1 MSILKVSRLG
11 HPVLRKKARPLSS
24 SFLAKSSTQT
34 LIDNMIETM
43 YEYHGVGLAAPQV
56 HESLLLT
63 VIESQGER
71 GQIPLTV
78 LVNPVVTVLG
88 ENPDAN
94 KVEDWEGCLS
104 IPELRGRVP
113 RYQKLKVEALD
124 RKGSKM
130 KFVAE
135 GFFARVVQHEYD
147 HLMGHVYLDRM
158 SNLQTLTHLDE
169 MKRYWL
175 PEESEESG
183 DSRAAQPPVAQKK
196 SKDATS

>member
-11 HPVLRKKARPLSS
+11 HPVLREKSRPLTS

-43 YEYHGVGLAAPQV
+43 YEYHGVGLAAPQI
-56 HESLLLT
+56 HESLLLA

-88 ENPDAN
+88 ENPDAG

-113 RYQKLKVEALD
+113 RYRKLKVEALD
-124 RKGSKM
+124 RRGAKL

-135 GFFARVVQHEYD
+135 GFFARVVQHEHD

-169 MKRYWL
+169 MRRYWL
-175 PEESEESG
+175 PEEPEETEEPLA
-183 DSRAAQPPVAQKK
+183 RKK
-196 SKDATS
+196 SKDAAS

>member
-11 HPVLRKKARPLSS
+11 HPVLREKSRPLSS

-56 HESLLLT
+56 HESLLLA

-78 LVNPVVTVLG
+78 LVNPVVTILG
-88 ENPDAN
+88 QNPDAE
-94 KVEDWEGCLS
+94 KIEDWEGCLS

-113 RYQKLKVEALD
+113 RYRKLKVEALD
-124 RKGSKM
+124 RKGAKM

-135 GFFARVVQHEYD
+135 GFFARVVQHEHD

-169 MKRYWL
+169 MRRYWL
-175 PEESEESG
+175 PEEPDDPEEP
-183 DSRAAQPPVAQKK
+183 AKK
-196 SKDATS
+196 SKDAAS

>member
-11 HPVLRKKARPLSS
+11 HPVLREKARPLSQ

-34 LIDNMIETM
+34 LIDNMIATM
-43 YEYHGVGLAAPQV
+43 YEYHGVGLAAPQI

-71 GQIPLTV
+71 GRIPLTV
-78 LVNPVVTVLG
+78 LVNPVVTVL
-88 ENPDAN
+88 EDTPKAEME
-94 KVEDWEGCLS
+94 VDWEGCLS

-113 RYQKLKVEALD
+113 RHRKLQVKALD
-124 RKGSKM
+124 RRGAKL

-135 GFFARVVQHEYD
+135 GFFARVIQHEYD

-158 SNLQTLTHLDE
+158 PDLQTLTHLDE
-169 MKRYWL
+169 LRRFWL
-175 PEESEESG
+175 PEESEVSEE
-183 DSRAAQPPVAQKK
+183 
-196 SKDATS
+196 DA